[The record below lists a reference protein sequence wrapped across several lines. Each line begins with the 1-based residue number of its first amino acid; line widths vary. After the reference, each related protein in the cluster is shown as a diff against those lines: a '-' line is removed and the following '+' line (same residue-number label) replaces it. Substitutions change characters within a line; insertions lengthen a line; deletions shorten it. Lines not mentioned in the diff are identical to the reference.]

1 MDAPIESVNDA
12 PAIDMLQDTGTE
24 ASFES
29 FESFESSL
37 QSAFDAYDS
46 PSNGAEEEQ
55 IEEAGEVEEDFSGYD
70 EPIDDLTEDIGDDW
84 TPKAANRFK
93 QLKTE
98 LKSSATE
105 LEQLRQRQVEYESR
119 IKELTGLAESQ
130 DVEQLQFKLAEY
142 EKKQMFSDLEN
153 TTAYKR
159 AVTEP
164 LNQLLQQSEQ
174 IAEKYDVTAESLLDI
189 IALTDPDEQ
198 QEQLAELLPNAS
210 DRDKA
215 KIYRIMEDMNPIF
228 ERRSKLFEQS
238 GEALAEAKL
247 MEEQERNAE
256 AGERLKLRQNVT
268 RNVVERVEAKLPF
281 LKGIEG
287 LDLSAVREKASSV
300 DPSAVHPVDFA
311 YNAVSAQILP
321 VVVREYASLRKEVD
335 MLTDRLAEYED
346 AEPKMSGSQP
356 SSKRLTQKAGADV
369 SFEDR
374 VNAAFATIG

>member
-1 MDAPIESVNDA
+1 MDAPIESVNEA
-12 PAIDMLQDTGTE
+12 PAIDALQDTGTE
-24 ASFES
+24 FSFEP
-29 FESFESSL
+29 FESALEN
-37 QSAFDAYDS
+37 AFNAYDNT
-46 PSNGAEEEQ
+46 PNGVEDGANEEAEEA
-55 IEEAGEVEEDFSGYD
+55 EEAEERPLGYD
-70 EPIDDLTEDIGDDW
+70 ETIDELSEDIGDDW

-98 LKSSATE
+98 LKTSSYE
-105 LEQLRQRQVEYESR
+105 LEQLRQKQVEYESR
-119 IKELTGLAESQ
+119 IKELTGLAESN
-130 DVEQLQFKLAEY
+130 DVEQLQTRLAEY
-142 EKKQMFSDLEN
+142 ERNQMFSDLEN

-174 IAEKYDVTAESLLDI
+174 IAEKYDITAESLLDI

-228 ERRSKLFEQS
+228 DRRSRLFEQS
-238 GEALAEAKL
+238 SEALAEANL

-256 AGERLKLRQNVT
+256 ASERLKLRQNVT
-268 RNVVERVEAKLPF
+268 RNVVERVESKLPF

-287 LDLSAVREKASSV
+287 LDLSAVRDKASSV
-300 DPSAVHPVDFA
+300 DPAAVHPVDFA

-321 VVVREYASLRKEVD
+321 AVVREYATLRKEVEY
-335 MLTDRLAEYED
+335 LTDRLAEYED

-356 SSKRLTQKAGADV
+356 SSKRLSQMAGADV

-374 VNAAFATIG
+374 VNAAFATFG

>member
-24 ASFES
+24 VSFEP
-29 FESFESSL
+29 FESAL
-37 QSAFDAYDS
+37 QNAFDAYDNT
-46 PSNGAEEEQ
+46 SNGVEETP
-55 IEEAGEVEEDFSGYD
+55 IEEAEEAEEDSIGYD
-70 EPIDDLTEDIGDDW
+70 EPIDELNEDIGDDW

-98 LKSSATE
+98 LKTSSTE
-105 LEQLRQRQVEYESR
+105 LEQLRQEKIEYESR
-119 IKELTGLAESQ
+119 IKELTGLADSQ
-130 DVEQLQFKLAEY
+130 DVEQLQVKLAEY
-142 EKKQMFSDLEN
+142 EKKQLFSDLEN

-174 IAEKYDVTAESLLDI
+174 IAEKYDVTTESLLDI

-228 ERRSKLFEQS
+228 ERRSKLYEQS

-247 MEEQERNAE
+247 MEEQTRNAE

-321 VVVREYASLRKEVD
+321 AVVREYATLRKEVEH
-335 MLTDRLAEYED
+335 LTDRLAEYED

-356 SSKRLTQKAGADV
+356 SSKRLTQRAGADA

>member
-1 MDAPIESVNDA
+1 MDAPIESVNEA

-29 FESFESSL
+29 FESSL
-37 QSAFDAYDS
+37 QNAFDSYDN
-46 PSNGAEEEQ
+46 PSNGEEEQ
-55 IEEAGEVEEDFSGYD
+55 EESVEEEVEDNYSESI
-70 EPIDDLTEDIGDDW
+70 EDLTEDIGDDW

-98 LKSSATE
+98 LKTSSSE
-105 LEQLRQRQVEYESR
+105 LEQLRQLQVEYESQIR
-119 IKELTGLAESQ
+119 ELTGLAESR
-130 DVEQLQFKLAEY
+130 DVDQLQVKLAEY

-153 TTAYKR
+153 TTAYKS
-159 AVTEP
+159 AITEP
-164 LNQLLQQSEQ
+164 LSLLLQQSEQ
-174 IAEKYDVTAESLLDI
+174 LAEKYDITVEALLDVI
-189 IALTDPDEQ
+189 SLTDPEAQ
-198 QEQLAELLPNAS
+198 QEQLAELLPNAN

-215 KIYRIMEDMNPIF
+215 KIYRIMEDMEPIF
-228 ERRSKLFEQS
+228 ERRARLYEQS
-238 GEALAEAKL
+238 GEALAEAKML
-247 MEEQERNAE
+247 EEQERNAE

-321 VVVREYASLRKEVD
+321 VVVREYATLRKEVEY
-335 MLTDRLAEYED
+335 LTDRLAEYEG

-356 SSKRLTQKAGADV
+356 SSKQLTQRAGADA

>member
-1 MDAPIESVNDA
+1 MDAPIESVNEA

-29 FESFESSL
+29 FESSL
-37 QSAFDAYDS
+37 QHAFDSYDN
-46 PSNGAEEEQ
+46 PSNGEEEQ
-55 IEEAGEVEEDFSGYD
+55 EESVEEEVEDNYSESI
-70 EPIDDLTEDIGDDW
+70 EDLTEDIGDDW

-98 LKSSATE
+98 LKTSSSE
-105 LEQLRQRQVEYESR
+105 LEQLRQLQVEYESQIR
-119 IKELTGLAESQ
+119 ELTGLAESR
-130 DVEQLQFKLAEY
+130 DVDQLQVKLAEY

-153 TTAYKR
+153 TTAYKS
-159 AVTEP
+159 AITEP
-164 LNQLLQQSEQ
+164 LSLLLQQSEQ
-174 IAEKYDVTAESLLDI
+174 LAEKYDITVEALLDVI
-189 IALTDPDEQ
+189 SLTDPEAQ
-198 QEQLAELLPNAS
+198 QEQLAELLPNAN

-215 KIYRIMEDMNPIF
+215 KIYRIMEDMEPIF
-228 ERRSKLFEQS
+228 ERRARLYEQS
-238 GEALAEAKL
+238 GEALAEAKML
-247 MEEQERNAE
+247 EEQERNAE

-321 VVVREYASLRKEVD
+321 VVVREYATLRKEVEY
-335 MLTDRLAEYED
+335 LTDRLAEYEG

-356 SSKRLTQKAGADV
+356 SSKQLTQRAGADA

>member
-1 MDAPIESVNDA
+1 MDAPIESVNEA
-12 PAIDMLQDTGTE
+12 PAIDALQDTGTE
-24 ASFES
+24 AN

-37 QSAFDAYDS
+37 QSAFDSYDN
-46 PSNGAEEEQ
+46 PSKAEEQEEVVEEV
-55 IEEAGEVEEDFSGYD
+55 IEEVESEYS
-70 EPIDDLTEDIGDDW
+70 EPMDDLTEDIGDDW

-98 LKSSATE
+98 LKTSVSE
-105 LEQLRQRQVEYESR
+105 LEQLRQKQVEYESQ

-130 DVEQLQFKLAEY
+130 DVEQLQTKLAEY

-153 TTAYKR
+153 TSAYKQ

-164 LNQLLQQSEQ
+164 LSQLLQQSEQ
-174 IAEKYDVTAESLLDI
+174 IAEKFDVTVESLLDI
-189 IALTDPDEQ
+189 FALTDPEAQ
-198 QEQLAELLPNAS
+198 QEQLAELLPNAN

-215 KIYRIMEDMNPIF
+215 KLYRIMEDMDPIF
-228 ERRSKLFEQS
+228 ERRAKLFEQS
-238 GEALAEAKL
+238 AEALAEAKL
-247 MEEQERNAE
+247 MEEQARTAE

-287 LDLSAVREKASSV
+287 LDLSAVREKAASV

-321 VVVREYASLRKEVD
+321 AVVREYATLRKEVES
-335 MLTDRLAEYED
+335 LTDRLAEYED

-356 SSKRLTQKAGADV
+356 SSKRLSQKAGSDI

-374 VNAAFATIG
+374 VNAAFSSIG

>member
-1 MDAPIESVNDA
+1 MDAPIESVNEA

-24 ASFES
+24 TSFES

-37 QSAFDAYDS
+37 QSAFDAYDN

>member
-1 MDAPIESVNDA
+1 MDAPIESVNEA
-12 PAIDMLQDTGTE
+12 PAIDALQDTGTE
-24 ASFES
+24 AN

-37 QSAFDAYDS
+37 QSAFDSYDN
-46 PSNGAEEEQ
+46 PSKAAEQEEVAEEVVE
-55 IEEAGEVEEDFSGYD
+55 EVESDYK
-70 EPIDDLTEDIGDDW
+70 EPMDDLTEDVGDEW

-93 QLKTE
+93 QLKSE
-98 LKSSATE
+98 LKTSTSE
-105 LEQLRQRQVEYESR
+105 LEQLRQKQVEYESQ
-119 IKELTGLAESQ
+119 IKELTGLAESK
-130 DVEQLQFKLAEY
+130 DVEQLQTKLAEY

-153 TTAYKR
+153 TTAYKQ

-164 LNQLLQQSEQ
+164 LSQLLQQSEQ
-174 IAEKYDVTAESLLDI
+174 IAEKFDVTVESLLDI
-189 IALTDPDEQ
+189 FALTDPELQ
-198 QEQLAELLPNAS
+198 QEQLAELLPNAN

-215 KIYRIMEDMNPIF
+215 KLYRIMEDMDPIF
-228 ERRSKLFEQS
+228 ERRAKLFEQS

-247 MEEQERNAE
+247 MEEQARTAE

-287 LDLSAVREKASSV
+287 LDLSAVREKAASV

-321 VVVREYASLRKEVD
+321 AVVREYATLRKEVES
-335 MLTDRLAEYED
+335 LTDRLAEYED

-356 SSKRLTQKAGADV
+356 SSKRLSQKAGADI

-374 VNAAFATIG
+374 VNAAFSSIG

>member
-1 MDAPIESVNDA
+1 MDAPIESVNEA
-12 PAIDMLQDTGTE
+12 PAIDALQDTGTE
-24 ASFES
+24 AN

-37 QSAFDAYDS
+37 QSAFDSYDN
-46 PSNGAEEEQ
+46 PPEEAEQEEPAEEVAE
-55 IEEAGEVEEDFSGYD
+55 EVESDFK
-70 EPIDDLTEDIGDDW
+70 EPMDDLTEDVGDEW

-93 QLKTE
+93 QLKSE
-98 LKSSATE
+98 LKTSTSE
-105 LEQLRQRQVEYESR
+105 LEQLRQKQVEYESQ

-130 DVEQLQFKLAEY
+130 DVEQLQTKLAEY

-153 TTAYKR
+153 TSAFKQ

-174 IAEKYDVTAESLLDI
+174 IAEKYDVTVESLLDI
-189 IALTDPDEQ
+189 FSLTSPEEQ
-198 QEQLAELLPNAS
+198 QEQLAELLPNAN

-215 KIYRIMEDMNPIF
+215 KIYRIMEDMEPIF
-228 ERRSKLFEQS
+228 ERRAKLFEQS

-247 MEEQERNAE
+247 LEEQARNAE

-287 LDLSAVREKASSV
+287 LDLLAVREKAASV
-300 DPSAVHPVDFA
+300 DPTAVHPVDFA

-321 VVVREYASLRKEVD
+321 AVVREYATLRKEVET
-335 MLTDRLAEYED
+335 LTDRLAEYED

-356 SSKRLTQKAGADV
+356 SSKRLSQKAGADA

-374 VNAAFATIG
+374 VNAAFSTIG

>member
-1 MDAPIESVNDA
+1 MDAPIESVNEA
-12 PAIDMLQDTGTE
+12 PAIDALQDTGTE
-24 ASFES
+24 AN

-37 QSAFDAYDS
+37 QSAFDSYDN
-46 PSNGAEEEQ
+46 PPEEAEQEEPAEEVVE
-55 IEEAGEVEEDFSGYD
+55 EVENDYK
-70 EPIDDLTEDIGDDW
+70 EPMDDLTEDVGDEW

-93 QLKTE
+93 QLKSE
-98 LKSSATE
+98 LKTSVSE
-105 LEQLRQRQVEYESR
+105 LEQLRQKQVEYESQ

-130 DVEQLQFKLAEY
+130 DVEQLQTKLAEY

-153 TTAYKR
+153 TSAFKQ

-174 IAEKYDVTAESLLDI
+174 IAEKYDVTVESLLDI
-189 IALTDPDEQ
+189 FSLTSPEEQ
-198 QEQLAELLPNAS
+198 QEQLAELLPNAN

-215 KIYRIMEDMNPIF
+215 KIYRIMEDMEPIF
-228 ERRSKLFEQS
+228 ERRAKLFEQS

-247 MEEQERNAE
+247 LEEQARNAE

-287 LDLSAVREKASSV
+287 LDLSAVREKAASV
-300 DPSAVHPVDFA
+300 DPTAVHPVDFA

-321 VVVREYASLRKEVD
+321 AVVREYATLRKEVET
-335 MLTDRLAEYED
+335 LTDRLAEYED

-356 SSKRLTQKAGADV
+356 SSKRLSQKAGADA

-374 VNAAFATIG
+374 VNAAFSTIG

>member
-24 ASFES
+24 TS

-37 QSAFDAYDS
+37 QSAFDAYDN

-105 LEQLRQRQVEYESR
+105 LEQLRQKQVEYESQ

>member
-1 MDAPIESVNDA
+1 MDAPIESVNEA
-12 PAIDMLQDTGTE
+12 PAIDALQDTGTE
-24 ASFES
+24 AN

-37 QSAFDAYDS
+37 QSAFDSYDN
-46 PSNGAEEEQ
+46 PSKAAEQEEVAEEVVE
-55 IEEAGEVEEDFSGYD
+55 EVESDYK
-70 EPIDDLTEDIGDDW
+70 EPMDDLTEDVGDEW

-93 QLKTE
+93 QLKSE
-98 LKSSATE
+98 LKTSTSE
-105 LEQLRQRQVEYESR
+105 LEQLRQKQVEYESQ

-130 DVEQLQFKLAEY
+130 DVEQLQTKLAEY

-153 TTAYKR
+153 TSAFKQ

-174 IAEKYDVTAESLLDI
+174 IAEKYDVTVESLLDI
-189 IALTDPDEQ
+189 FSLTSPEEQ
-198 QEQLAELLPNAS
+198 QEQLAELLPNAN

-215 KIYRIMEDMNPIF
+215 KIYRIMEDMEPIF
-228 ERRSKLFEQS
+228 ERRAKLFEQS
-238 GEALAEAKL
+238 GEALAEAKML
-247 MEEQERNAE
+247 DEQARNAE

-287 LDLSAVREKASSV
+287 LDLSAVREKAASV
-300 DPSAVHPVDFA
+300 DPTAVHPVDFA

-321 VVVREYASLRKEVD
+321 AVVREYATLRKEVET
-335 MLTDRLAEYED
+335 LTDRLAEYED

-356 SSKRLTQKAGADV
+356 SSKRLSQKAGADI

>member
-1 MDAPIESVNDA
+1 MDAPIESVNEA
-12 PAIDMLQDTGTE
+12 PAIDALQDTGTE
-24 ASFES
+24 AN

-37 QSAFDAYDS
+37 QSAFDSYDN
-46 PSNGAEEEQ
+46 PSKAAEQEEPAEEVVE
-55 IEEAGEVEEDFSGYD
+55 EVESDFK
-70 EPIDDLTEDIGDDW
+70 EPMDDLTEDVGDEW

-93 QLKTE
+93 QLKSE
-98 LKSSATE
+98 LKTSTSE
-105 LEQLRQRQVEYESR
+105 LEQLRQKQVEYESQ

-130 DVEQLQFKLAEY
+130 DVEQLQTKLAEY

-153 TTAYKR
+153 TSAFKQ

-174 IAEKYDVTAESLLDI
+174 IAEKYDVTVESLLDI
-189 IALTDPDEQ
+189 FSLTSPEEQ
-198 QEQLAELLPNAS
+198 QEQLAELLPNAN

-215 KIYRIMEDMNPIF
+215 KIYRIMEDMEPIF
-228 ERRSKLFEQS
+228 ERRAKLFEQS

-247 MEEQERNAE
+247 LEEQARNAE

-287 LDLSAVREKASSV
+287 LDLSAVREKAASV
-300 DPSAVHPVDFA
+300 DPTAVHPVDFA

-321 VVVREYASLRKEVD
+321 AVVREYATLRKEVET
-335 MLTDRLAEYED
+335 LTDRLAEYED

-356 SSKRLTQKAGADV
+356 SSKRLSQKAGADA

-374 VNAAFATIG
+374 VNAAFSTIG

>member
-1 MDAPIESVNDA
+1 MDAPIESVNEA
-12 PAIDMLQDTGTE
+12 PAIDALQDTGTE
-24 ASFES
+24 AN

-37 QSAFDAYDS
+37 QSAFDSYDN
-46 PSNGAEEEQ
+46 PSKAAEQEEVAEEVVE
-55 IEEAGEVEEDFSGYD
+55 EVESDYK
-70 EPIDDLTEDIGDDW
+70 EPMDDLTEDVGDEW

-93 QLKTE
+93 QLKSE
-98 LKSSATE
+98 LKTSTSE
-105 LEQLRQRQVEYESR
+105 LEQLRQKQVEYESQ
-119 IKELTGLAESQ
+119 IKELTGLADSK
-130 DVEQLQFKLAEY
+130 DVEQLQTKLAEY

-153 TTAYKR
+153 TTAYKQ

-164 LNQLLQQSEQ
+164 LSQLLQQSEQ
-174 IAEKYDVTAESLLDI
+174 IAEKFDVTVESLLDI
-189 IALTDPDEQ
+189 FALTDPELQ
-198 QEQLAELLPNAS
+198 QEQLAELLPNAN

-215 KIYRIMEDMNPIF
+215 KLYRIMEDMDPIF
-228 ERRSKLFEQS
+228 ERRAKLFEQS

-247 MEEQERNAE
+247 MEEQARTAE

-287 LDLSAVREKASSV
+287 LDLSAVREKAASV

-321 VVVREYASLRKEVD
+321 AVVREYATLRKEVES
-335 MLTDRLAEYED
+335 LTDRLAEYED

-356 SSKRLTQKAGADV
+356 SSKRLSQKAGADI

-374 VNAAFATIG
+374 VNAAFSSIG

>member
-1 MDAPIESVNDA
+1 MDAPIESVNEA
-12 PAIDMLQDTGTE
+12 PAIDALQDTGTE
-24 ASFES
+24 AN

-37 QSAFDAYDS
+37 QSAFDSYDN
-46 PSNGAEEEQ
+46 PSKAEEQ
-55 IEEAGEVEEDFSGYD
+55 EEVVEEVEEEVESEYS
-70 EPIDDLTEDIGDDW
+70 EPMDDLTEDIGDDW

-93 QLKTE
+93 QLKSE
-98 LKSSATE
+98 LKTSTSE
-105 LEQLRQRQVEYESR
+105 LEQLRQKQVEYESQ

-130 DVEQLQFKLAEY
+130 DVEQLQTKLAEY

-153 TTAYKR
+153 TTAYKQ

-164 LNQLLQQSEQ
+164 LNQLLQQSQQ
-174 IAEKYDVTAESLLDI
+174 IAEKFDVTVESLLDI
-189 IALTDPDEQ
+189 FALTDPEEQ
-198 QEQLAELLPNAS
+198 QEQLAELLPKAN
-210 DRDKA
+210 DRDKSR
-215 KIYRIMEDMNPIF
+215 IYRIMEDMEPIF
-228 ERRSKLFEQS
+228 ERRAKLFEQS

-247 MEEQERNAE
+247 MEEQARTAE

-287 LDLSAVREKASSV
+287 LDLSAVREKAASV

-321 VVVREYASLRKEVD
+321 AVVREYATLRKEVES
-335 MLTDRLAEYED
+335 LTDRLAEYED

-356 SSKRLTQKAGADV
+356 SSKRLSQKAGSDI

-374 VNAAFATIG
+374 VNAAFSSIG

>member
-37 QSAFDAYDS
+37 QSAFDAYDN

-228 ERRSKLFEQS
+228 ERRSKLYEQS

-256 AGERLKLRQNVT
+256 AGERFRLRQNVT

>member
-1 MDAPIESVNDA
+1 MDAPIESVNEA
-12 PAIDMLQDTGTE
+12 PAIDALQDTGTE
-24 ASFES
+24 AN

-37 QSAFDAYDS
+37 QSAFDSYDN
-46 PSNGAEEEQ
+46 PPEEAEQEEPAEEVAE
-55 IEEAGEVEEDFSGYD
+55 EVESYYK
-70 EPIDDLTEDIGDDW
+70 EPMDDLTEDVGDEW

-93 QLKTE
+93 QLKSE
-98 LKSSATE
+98 LKTSVSE
-105 LEQLRQRQVEYESR
+105 LEQLRQKQVEYESQ

-130 DVEQLQFKLAEY
+130 DVEQLQTKLAEY

-153 TTAYKR
+153 TSAFKQ

-174 IAEKYDVTAESLLDI
+174 IAEKYDVTVESLLDI
-189 IALTDPDEQ
+189 FSLTSPEEQ
-198 QEQLAELLPNAS
+198 QEQLAELLPNAN

-215 KIYRIMEDMNPIF
+215 KIYRIMEDMEPIF
-228 ERRSKLFEQS
+228 ERRAKLFEQS
-238 GEALAEAKL
+238 AEALAEAKML
-247 MEEQERNAE
+247 DEQARNAE

-287 LDLSAVREKASSV
+287 LDLSAVREKAASV
-300 DPSAVHPVDFA
+300 DPSVVHPVDFA

-321 VVVREYASLRKEVD
+321 AVVREYATLRKEVET
-335 MLTDRLAEYED
+335 LTDRLAEYED

-356 SSKRLTQKAGADV
+356 SSKRLSQKAGADA

-374 VNAAFATIG
+374 VNAAFSTIG

>member
-1 MDAPIESVNDA
+1 MDAPIESVNEA
-12 PAIDMLQDTGTE
+12 PAIDALQDTGTE

-55 IEEAGEVEEDFSGYD
+55 IEEAGEDEEDFSGYD

-321 VVVREYASLRKEVD
+321 VVVREYASLRKEVN

>member
-1 MDAPIESVNDA
+1 MDAPIESVNEA
-12 PAIDMLQDTGTE
+12 PAIDALQDTGTE
-24 ASFES
+24 AN

-37 QSAFDAYDS
+37 QSAFDSYDN
-46 PSNGAEEEQ
+46 PPEEAEQEEPAEEV
-55 IEEAGEVEEDFSGYD
+55 VEEVVSDYK
-70 EPIDDLTEDIGDDW
+70 EPMDDLTEDVGDEW

-93 QLKTE
+93 QLKSE
-98 LKSSATE
+98 LKTSTSE
-105 LEQLRQRQVEYESR
+105 LEQLRQKQVEYESQ

-130 DVEQLQFKLAEY
+130 DVEQLQTKLAEY

-153 TTAYKR
+153 TSAYKQ

-164 LNQLLQQSEQ
+164 LNQLIEQSGH
-174 IAEKYDVTAESLLDI
+174 IAEKYDVTVESLLDI
-189 IALTDPDEQ
+189 FSLTSPEEQ
-198 QEQLAELLPNAS
+198 QEQLAELLPNAN

-215 KIYRIMEDMNPIF
+215 KIYRIMEDMEPIF
-228 ERRSKLFEQS
+228 ERRAKLFEQS
-238 GEALAEAKL
+238 AEALAEAKML
-247 MEEQERNAE
+247 DEQARNAE

-287 LDLSAVREKASSV
+287 LDLSAVREKAASV
-300 DPSAVHPVDFA
+300 DPTAVHPVDFA

-321 VVVREYASLRKEVD
+321 AVVREYATLRKEVET
-335 MLTDRLAEYED
+335 LTDRLAEYED

-356 SSKRLTQKAGADV
+356 SSKRLSQKAGADA

-374 VNAAFATIG
+374 VNAAFSTIG

>member
-1 MDAPIESVNDA
+1 MDAPIESVNEA
-12 PAIDMLQDTGTE
+12 PAIDGLQDTGTE
-24 ASFES
+24 AN

-37 QSAFDAYDS
+37 QSAFDSYDN
-46 PSNGAEEEQ
+46 PSKAAEQEEVV
-55 IEEAGEVEEDFSGYD
+55 EEVEEIEDDFS

-98 LKSSATE
+98 LKTSSSE
-105 LEQLRQRQVEYESR
+105 LEQLRQKQVEYESR
-119 IKELTGLAESQ
+119 IKELTGLAENK
-130 DVEQLQFKLAEY
+130 DVEQLQTKLAEY
-142 EKKQMFSDLEN
+142 EKKQLFSDLEN
-153 TTAYKR
+153 TTAYKQ

-164 LNQLLQQSEQ
+164 LAQLIQQSEQ
-174 IAEKYDVTAESLLDI
+174 IAEKYNITVDSLLDVFSQ
-189 IALTDPDEQ
+189 TDPDIQ
-198 QEQLAELLPNAS
+198 QEQLSELLPNAN

-215 KIYRIMEDMNPIF
+215 KIYNIMEAMGPIF
-228 ERRSKLFEQS
+228 DRRAMLFEQS
-238 GEALAEAKL
+238 DAALAEAKML
-247 MEEQERNAE
+247 EEQERNAQ

-287 LDLSAVREKASSV
+287 LDLSAVREKAASV
-300 DPSAVHPVDFA
+300 DPSVVHPVDFA

-321 VVVREYASLRKEVD
+321 AVVREYVTLRKEVEH
-335 MLTDRLAEYED
+335 LTDRLAEYED

-356 SSKRLTQKAGADV
+356 SSKRMAQKIGGDA

>member
-1 MDAPIESVNDA
+1 MDAPIESVNEA
-12 PAIDMLQDTGTE
+12 PAIDALQDTGTE
-24 ASFES
+24 AN

-37 QSAFDAYDS
+37 QSAFDSYDN
-46 PSNGAEEEQ
+46 PPKEAEQEEVAEEVVE
-55 IEEAGEVEEDFSGYD
+55 EVESDFK
-70 EPIDDLTEDIGDDW
+70 EPMDDLTEDIGDDW

-93 QLKTE
+93 QLKSE
-98 LKSSATE
+98 LKTSTSE
-105 LEQLRQRQVEYESR
+105 LEQLRQKQVEYESQ
-119 IKELTGLAESQ
+119 IKELTGLAENK
-130 DVEQLQFKLAEY
+130 DVEQLQTKLAEY

-153 TTAYKR
+153 TSAYKQ

-164 LNQLLQQSEQ
+164 LNQLIEQSGQ
-174 IAEKYDVTAESLLDI
+174 IAEKYDITVESLLDI
-189 IALTDPDEQ
+189 FSLTSPEEQ
-198 QEQLAELLPNAS
+198 QEQLAELLPNAN

-215 KIYRIMEDMNPIF
+215 KIYRIMEDMEPIF
-228 ERRSKLFEQS
+228 ERRAKLFEQS

-247 MEEQERNAE
+247 LEEQARNAE

-287 LDLSAVREKASSV
+287 LDLSAVREKAASV
-300 DPSAVHPVDFA
+300 DPTAVHPVDFA

-321 VVVREYASLRKEVD
+321 AVVREYATLRKEVEA
-335 MLTDRLAEYED
+335 LTDRLAEYED

-356 SSKRLTQKAGADV
+356 SSKRLSQKAGADA

-374 VNAAFATIG
+374 VNAAFSTIG